1 MYWFSIPRIHVITV
15 DGRQLR
21 DFNPIVIDI
30 SVVGYNLGHTN
41 YLFILITGV
50 TFQDI
55 KRLM

>member
-1 MYWFSIPRIHVITV
+1 MVLVQYHVITV

-30 SVVGYNLGHTN
+30 SVVGYNLGHIN

-50 TFQDI
+50 TF
-55 KRLM
+55 